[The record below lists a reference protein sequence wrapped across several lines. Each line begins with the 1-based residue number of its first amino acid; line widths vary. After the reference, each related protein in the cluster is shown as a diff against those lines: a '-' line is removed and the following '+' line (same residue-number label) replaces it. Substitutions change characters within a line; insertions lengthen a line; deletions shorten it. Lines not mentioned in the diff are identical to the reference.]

1 MKFGLNL
8 WIWDAPFR
16 TDKHMALIPQV
27 RALGGEV
34 VEFALEDDAVVD
46 TKLLRRS
53 LADEGLACSVVGLF
67 GPDRDLSSDDANARR
82 DGLDYARRCIDVCA
96 GVGATIFTGAVAG
109 VGGKALLSDEARPAR
124 FDRTAQSL
132 RELGDYA
139 SQAGVRVTVEILN
152 RYESNFLTTAAQGRQ
167 LIDLT
172 AHPAV
177 GIHLD
182 SFHMNLE
189 ENNLGDAIRLA
200 GDKLIHVLTA
210 RLMIFW
216 IGLQWKT
223 VRQKIFK
230 RNGWMRYRFDAP
242 RDPSAI
248 TKRHG
253 SESHRGTPGSGVLP
267 SSQPA
272 SSEVAPSPRVREVDP
287 EVGLSRTP
295 LPHHPMREEAD
306 VVNSATCLGPFR
318 TTAPTPSS

>member
-109 VGGKALLSDEARPAR
+109 VGGKVLLSDQARPAR

-152 RYESNFLTTAAQGRQ
+152 RYENNLLTTAAQGRQ

-189 ENNLGDAIRLA
+189 ENNLGDAICLA
-200 GDKLIHVLTA
+200 GDKLIH
-210 RLMIFW
+210 F
-216 IGLQWKT
+216 
-223 VRQKIFK
+223 
-230 RNGWMRYRFDAP
+230 
-242 RDPSAI
+242 
-248 TKRHG
+248 HG
-253 SESHRGTPGSGVLP
+253 SESHRGTPGSGVVP
-267 SSQPA
+267 WEQ
-272 SSEVAPSPRVREVDP
+272 VADGLREIGYDGYVII
-287 EVGLSRTP
+287 ESFNHLSW
-295 LPHHPMREEAD
+295 
-306 VVNSATCLGPFR
+306 LGPLAHFWR
-318 TTAPTPSS
+318 PLAESPEQLGRDGLAFLKKALRG